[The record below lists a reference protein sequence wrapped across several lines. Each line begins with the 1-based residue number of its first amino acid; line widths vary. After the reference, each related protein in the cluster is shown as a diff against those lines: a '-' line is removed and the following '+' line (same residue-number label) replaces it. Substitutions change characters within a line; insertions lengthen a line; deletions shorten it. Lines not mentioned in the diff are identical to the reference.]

1 MTKAFKIL
9 LEKEIKELLRDPK
22 IIIGMIFMPIIMFG
36 VMGYAMRLS
45 FTTVKEAALR
55 PKIAVLDYD
64 GGRMAEMLISALQA
78 NPNATVKVLDVV
90 DINEAIAEIQ
100 KIDFPVLMVI
110 PSGFTENVTQ
120 GLKAKVELYTV
131 FKTLSMAEAG
141 TSSTPASIV
150 ELFNDY
156 LVDEVIRK
164 AFPGRDPDSLLNPVT
179 AVKLSVIKGEVVNV
193 PPEAV
198 VGIITSQSMTM
209 PITVMMILV
218 FAMQIAAT
226 SIAIEKEEKTLET
239 LLSLPVNRLT
249 ILASKLTSSIIVA
262 AIGSSVYM
270 IGYTHY
276 MSSMGVFSNYELM
289 PSAESIGL
297 TLTPLG
303 FLLLGSSLFIA
314 IVSAL
319 ALAVTVAAFTED
331 VRSAQAVVGYLYTI
345 VFIPSFILMFID
357 IKSLPMP
364 LQIILYAIPY
374 THPILAAKAAIL
386 DDYATILGGIIY
398 MVILTIIVMYVAAKL
413 FTTEK
418 ILTARISLK
427 RFRFKRSR

>member
-1 MTKAFKIL
+1 MSRAFKIL

-22 IIIGMIFMPIIMFG
+22 ILIGMIVMPIIMFG

-45 FTTVKEAALR
+45 FTAVKEAAMK
-55 PKIAVLDYD
+55 PKIVILDYD
-64 GGRMAEMLISALQA
+64 GGSMAEMLISALQSH
-78 NPNATVKVLDVV
+78 PNATVKILSDVDLYHALD
-90 DINEAIAEIQ
+90 EAQ
-100 KIDFPVLMVI
+100 KSGFSVLMVI
-110 PSGFTENVTQ
+110 PSGFTENVTN
-120 GLKAKVELYTV
+120 GFKAKVELYTI
-131 FKTLSMAEAG
+131 FNTLSMAEAG
-141 TSSTPASIV
+141 ASSIPATLV
-150 ELFNDY
+150 KFFNDY
-156 LVDEVIRK
+156 LVDKTIRE
-164 AFPGRDPDSLLNPVT
+164 AFPDRDPE
-179 AVKLSVIKGEVVNV
+179 AVLSPIEAAKLSVIKGEIVNV

-226 SIAIEKEEKTLET
+226 SVAIEKEEKTLET

-249 ILASKLTSSIIVA
+249 ILASKLTSSVIVA

-276 MSSMGVFSNYELM
+276 ISSMRVLPNYESL
-289 PSAESIGL
+289 PSAETVGL
-297 TLTPLG
+297 TLTPIG
-303 FLLLGSSLFIA
+303 FLLLGVSVFIA

-319 ALAVTVAAFTED
+319 ALSVTVAAFTED

-345 VFIPSFILMFID
+345 IFIPSFILMFVD
-357 IKSLPMP
+357 IKSLPTP
-364 LQIILYAIPY
+364 VQLLLYAIPY

-386 DDYATILGGIIY
+386 EDYMTIVLGILY
-398 MVILTIIVMYVAAKL
+398 MLSLTIVVLYVAAKL

-418 ILTARISLK
+418 ILTARISFK
-427 RFRFKRSR
+427 RLRFKRSR